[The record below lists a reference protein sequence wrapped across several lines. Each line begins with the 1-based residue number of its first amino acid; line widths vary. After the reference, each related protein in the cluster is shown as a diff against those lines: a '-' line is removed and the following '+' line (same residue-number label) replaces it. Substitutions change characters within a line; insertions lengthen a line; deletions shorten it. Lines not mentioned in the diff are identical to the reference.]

1 MSSIKMMTKSAS
13 CLRNLLAL
21 SFALAS
27 LLLSACAT
35 QVEVDGNFPPALTQ
49 KLPLRTLVVFEPDF
63 ASHHFKSTDG
73 PQVSIAVGQIQVE
86 LFTGLADSLS
96 QHSVT
101 STSMP
106 AGTSIPST
114 TSMPTQP
121 AADLILRPRVE
132 DVQISMP
139 NESQLKVFEVW
150 IKYNLQVFNSSG
162 EPIADWIMTAY
173 GKTPTRFLKSNTD
186 ALHQA
191 AMVAMRDA
199 GAHFITGFARVP
211 EIRQWLQARQTS
223 VSSTNAYTNTNKMAE
238 P

>member
-1 MSSIKMMTKSAS
+1 MTKPAS
-13 CLRNLLAL
+13 NPRTLLAL

-35 QVEVDGNFPPALTQ
+35 QVEVDGNFPPALTHQ
-49 KLPLRTLVVFEPDF
+49 LPLSTVVVFDPAF
-63 ASHHFKSTDG
+63 ASHRFESTEG
-73 PQVSIAVGQIQVE
+73 AQVSIAVGQIQVE
-86 LFTGLADSLS
+86 LFTGLADSLF
-96 QHSVT
+96 QHSAT
-101 STSMP
+101 ATSMP
-106 AGTSIPST
+106 TS

-121 AADLILRPRVE
+121 EADLILRPSVE

-150 IKYNLQVFNSSG
+150 IKYNLQVFNSAG
-162 EPIADWIMTAY
+162 EPVADWIMTAY
-173 GKTPTRFLKSNTD
+173 GKTPTRFLKSSTD

-211 EIRQWLQARQTS
+211 EIRQWLHARQTR
-223 VSSTNAYTNTNKMAE
+223 VSSTNTSKMAE

>member
-1 MSSIKMMTKSAS
+1 MSSIKVMTKLVSS
-13 CLRNLLAL
+13 LRYLLAL

-35 QVEVDGNFPPALTQ
+35 QVNVDGNFPPALTRQ
-49 KLPLRTLVVFEPDF
+49 LPLRTMVVFEPDF
-63 ASHHFKSTDG
+63 ASYRFESTEG
-73 PQVSIAVGQIQVE
+73 PEVSIAVGQIQVE
-86 LFTGLADSLS
+86 LFTGLAASLF

-106 AGTSIPST
+106 TA

-121 AADLILRPRVE
+121 ETDLILLPSVE
-132 DVQISMP
+132 DVQVSMP

-150 IKYNLQVFNSSG
+150 IKYNLQVFNSAG
-162 EPIADWIMTAY
+162 EPVADWIMTAY

-211 EIRQWLQARQTS
+211 EIRQWLQTRQTR
-223 VSSTNAYTNTNKMAE
+223 VSSSNTNTNTKKMPE

>member
-1 MSSIKMMTKSAS
+1 MSSIKAMTKPAS
-13 CLRNLLAL
+13 SLRNFLAL

-49 KLPLRTLVVFEPDF
+49 QLPLRTLVVFEPSF
-63 ASHHFKSTDG
+63 ASHRFQSTEG
-73 PQVSIAVGQIQVE
+73 PQVSVAVGQIQVE
-86 LFTGLADSLS
+86 LFTGLADSLFQYS
-96 QHSVT
+96 STATNMPTAT
-101 STSMP
+101 STP
-106 AGTSIPST
+106 A
-114 TSMPTQP
+114 QP
-121 AADLILRPRVE
+121 EADLILRPRVE

-150 IKYNLQVFNSSG
+150 IKYNLQVFNSAG

-211 EIRQWLQARQTS
+211 EIRQWLQTRQTRL
-223 VSSTNAYTNTNKMAE
+223 SSTNNTAQ

>member
-1 MSSIKMMTKSAS
+1 MSSIKVMTKPGSS
-13 CLRNLLAL
+13 LRNFLTL

-35 QVEVDGNFPPALTQ
+35 QVEVNGNFPPALTRQ
-49 KLPLRTLVVFEPDF
+49 LPLHTLVVFEPDF
-63 ASHHFKSTDG
+63 ASHRFESTEG
-73 PQVSIAVGQIQVE
+73 PEVSIAFGQIQVE
-86 LFTGLADSLS
+86 LFTGLAASLF
-96 QHSVT
+96 QHSAT
-101 STSMP
+101 
-106 AGTSIPST
+106 A

-121 AADLILRPRVE
+121 EANLILLPSVE

-150 IKYNLQVFNSSG
+150 IKYNLQVFNSAG
-162 EPIADWIMTAY
+162 EPVADWIMTAY
-173 GKTPTRFLKSNTD
+173 GKTPTRFLKSNSE

-199 GAHFITGFARVP
+199 GAHFITGVARVP
-211 EIRQWLQARQTS
+211 EIRQWLQTRQTR
-223 VSSTNAYTNTNKMAE
+223 VSSTHNTAA

>member
-1 MSSIKMMTKSAS
+1 MSSIKVMTKLVSS
-13 CLRNLLAL
+13 LRYLLAL

-35 QVEVDGNFPPALTQ
+35 QVNVDGNFPPALTRQ
-49 KLPLRTLVVFEPDF
+49 LPLRTMVVFEPDF
-63 ASHHFKSTDG
+63 ASYRFESTEG
-73 PQVSIAVGQIQVE
+73 PEVSVAVGQIQVE
-86 LFTGLADSLS
+86 LFTGLADSLF
-96 QHSVT
+96 QHSAT
-101 STSMP
+101 S
-106 AGTSIPST
+106 

-121 AADLILRPRVE
+121 EADLILRPSVE

-150 IKYNLQVFNSSG
+150 IKYNLQVFNSAG
-162 EPIADWIMTAY
+162 EPVADWIMTAY

-211 EIRQWLQARQTS
+211 EIRQWLQAHQTR
-223 VSSTNAYTNTNKMAE
+223 VSSSNTNTKKMTE

>member
-1 MSSIKMMTKSAS
+1 MSSIKVMSKFVSS
-13 CLRNLLAL
+13 PRSLLAL

-35 QVEVDGNFPPALTQ
+35 QVEVDGNFPPALTRQ
-49 KLPLRTLVVFEPDF
+49 LPLRTLVVFESDF
-63 ASHHFKSTDG
+63 ANHRFESTEG
-73 PQVSIAVGQIQVE
+73 PEISIAVGQIQVE
-86 LFTGLADSLS
+86 LFTGLAANLF
-96 QHSVT
+96 QHSAT

-106 AGTSIPST
+106 TATNIPA
-114 TSMPTQP
+114 QP
-121 AADLILRPRVE
+121 EINLILRPSVE

-150 IKYNLQVFNSSG
+150 IKYNLQVFNSAG

-211 EIRQWLQARQTS
+211 EIRQWLQTRQTR
-223 VSSTNAYTNTNKMAE
+223 VSSTHNTAE

>member
-1 MSSIKMMTKSAS
+1 MSSIEVMTKFVISPRS
-13 CLRNLLAL
+13 LLAL

-35 QVEVDGNFPPALTQ
+35 KVEVDGNFPPALTRQ
-49 KLPLRTLVVFEPDF
+49 LPLRTIVVFEPDF
-63 ASHHFKSTDG
+63 ASHHFESTDG
-73 PQVSIAVGQIQVE
+73 PEVSIAVGQIQVE
-86 LFTGLADSLS
+86 LFTGLADSLF
-96 QHSVT
+96 QHSST
-101 STSMP
+101 ATSMP
-106 AGTSIPST
+106 TS

-121 AADLILRPRVE
+121 EADLILRPSVE

-150 IKYNLQVFNSSG
+150 IKYNLQVYNSAG
-162 EPIADWIMTAY
+162 EPVADWIMTAY
-173 GKTPTRFLKSNTD
+173 GKTPTRFLKSSTD

-211 EIRQWLQARQTS
+211 EIRQWLQTRQTR
-223 VSSTNAYTNTNKMAE
+223 VSSTNTNNNTSSTAE

>member
-1 MSSIKMMTKSAS
+1 MSLIKAITKLAAS
-13 CLRNLLAL
+13 LRHLLAL
-21 SFALAS
+21 SLALAG

-49 KLPLRTLVVFEPDF
+49 QLPLRTTVVFEPDF
-63 ASHHFKSTDG
+63 STYRFQSTEG
-73 PQVSIAVGQIQVE
+73 PEVSIAVGQIQQE
-86 LFTGLADSLS
+86 LFTGLADSLFQYS
-96 QHSVT
+96 
-101 STSMP
+101 ST
-106 AGTSIPST
+106 A
-114 TSMPTQP
+114 TSMPTQSE
-121 AADLILRPRVE
+121 ADLILLPRVE

-150 IKYNLQVFNSSG
+150 IKYNLQVYNSAG
-162 EPIADWIMTAY
+162 EPLADWIMTAY
-173 GKTPTRFLKSNTD
+173 GKTPTRFLTSNTD

-211 EIRQWLQARQTS
+211 EIRQWLQTRQTRL
-223 VSSTNAYTNTNKMAE
+223 SSTDKTAE

>member
-1 MSSIKMMTKSAS
+1 MSSIKVMTKPGSS
-13 CLRNLLAL
+13 LRNFLTL

-35 QVEVDGNFPPALTQ
+35 QVEVNGNFPPALTRQ
-49 KLPLRTLVVFEPDF
+49 LPLHTLVVFEPDF
-63 ASHHFKSTDG
+63 ASHRFESTEG
-73 PQVSIAVGQIQVE
+73 PEVSIAVGQIQVK
-86 LFTGLADSLS
+86 LFTGLAASLF
-96 QHSVT
+96 QHSAT
-101 STSMP
+101 
-106 AGTSIPST
+106 A

-121 AADLILRPRVE
+121 EANLILLPSVE

-150 IKYNLQVFNSSG
+150 IKYNLQVFNSAG
-162 EPIADWIMTAY
+162 EPVADWIMTAY
-173 GKTPTRFLKSNTD
+173 GKTPTRFLKSNSE

-211 EIRQWLQARQTS
+211 EIRQWLQTRQTR
-223 VSSTNAYTNTNKMAE
+223 VSSTHNTAA